1 MMRPSLHRATLTSAA
16 VDVVAELL
24 SVDAAQVSTATPFTD
39 LGLSSTQ
46 LVQLTAHFE
55 DAIGTEVPATA
66 LFDHPSIEQLVDSL
80 VR

>member
-1 MMRPSLHRATLTSAA
+1 MMRPSLNRATLINVA

-24 SVDAAQVSTATPFTD
+24 GVDTTHVSTTTPFSD

-55 DAIGTEVPATA
+55 DAIGVEVPATA
-66 LFDHPSIEQLVDSL
+66 LYDHPNIEQLVDSL